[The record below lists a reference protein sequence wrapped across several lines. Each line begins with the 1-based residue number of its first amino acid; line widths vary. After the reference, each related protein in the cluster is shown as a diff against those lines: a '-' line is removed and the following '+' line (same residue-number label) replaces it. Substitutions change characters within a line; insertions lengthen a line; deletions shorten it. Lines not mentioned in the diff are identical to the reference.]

1 MIIFTCKT
9 NYTKKEKGKEG
20 ERREEEK
27 RKERQRKGERERQKQ
42 KEGKKERERES
53 EQCVGYEKVKLKKRV
68 TEKNYSRGV
77 SKPHSDNIPKRTGMK
92 LFFN

>member
-9 NYTKKEKGKEG
+9 NYIKKEKGKEG

-42 KEGKKERERES
+42 REGKKERERGS
-53 EQCVGYEKVKLKKRV
+53 EGCVGYEKVKLKKKGNRK
-68 TEKNYSRGV
+68 ELLKKS
-77 SKPHSDNIPKRTGMK
+77 
-92 LFFN
+92 